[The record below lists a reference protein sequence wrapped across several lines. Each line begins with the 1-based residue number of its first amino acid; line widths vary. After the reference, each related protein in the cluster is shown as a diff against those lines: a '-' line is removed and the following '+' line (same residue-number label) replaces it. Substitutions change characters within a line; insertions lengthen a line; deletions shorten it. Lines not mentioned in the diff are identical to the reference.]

1 MAQGLSGFVVK
12 ELGLGLVV
20 AAPIRPVQ
28 YRRQPA
34 YLWPQQRDKEAAH
47 FGHAHLQEPAKAAGP
62 SPRLFLKAASVGR
75 GEAAGTANSRDRV
88 SAKSAWAA
96 MASVM
101 CRCQPTQ
108 ERTSYWSK
116 PTSPLPWAKASSM
129 AQRRPAARANASR

>member
-1 MAQGLSGFVVK
+1 MAQGLSSFVVK

-20 AAPIRPVQ
+20 SAPVGPVQ
-28 YRRQPA
+28 HRRQSA
-34 YLWPQQRDKEAAH
+34 CRWPEQGDKEAAH
-47 FGHAHLQEPAKAAGP
+47 FGHADLQEPATTAEP

-96 MASVM
+96 MANVM

-108 ERTSYWSK
+108 E
-116 PTSPLPWAKASSM
+116 
-129 AQRRPAARANASR
+129 